1 MALQSL
7 GQLTVDLVAN
17 TAGFER
23 GMNQAERA
31 LAATTRE
38 ARKQGESLERLVGQI
53 DPVAGALNRL
63 DAQQQKLDA
72 HFKAGRLP
80 EDEYKRFTVL
90 LNQQKAAAESNVATF
105 AKLDKAYNAQGLTAK
120 QLAANL
126 RGVPAQFT
134 DIAVS
139 LQAGQNPLTVF
150 LQQGGQLK
158 DMFGGIGPAAKALGG
173 YVLGLI
179 NPFTVAAAAA
189 AALALAYKQGSDETT
204 AFSSALAMTGN
215 TAGVTTG
222 QLSTLAQEISAING
236 TTGKVAG
243 VLAQLAASVR
253 IPKEA
258 FEGITVAALAFEKA
272 TGVAAEETVK
282 NFEKIAK
289 DPAAE
294 ILKLNESMNFLTA
307 STYEQI
313 RALQEQGNVQEA
325 ATLANTAYEE
335 GLSRTAASVQKNLG
349 YLETGWN
356 AVKSAA
362 KEAWDAALNIG
373 RQDTLDQQIKKL
385 DDQLNDIANA
395 RRLNENRR
403 GDGIGNLA
411 PADTFREEQ
420 LQADKTQKLILK
432 AEEERRAAARGFQQ
446 QQQQQALTDQVQ
458 LDKLRRE
465 TESNADKRAREIGA
479 YRELVERRITQAR
492 ASGDKSL
499 LLSAEQQAK
508 DIAAI
513 NEKYKD
519 PKTAEPKAV
528 REDAGQKLL
537 GTLREQAAALQM
549 QSDSIDEQ
557 TGKYKTL
564 GTQAKALAEF
574 EQRIANI
581 KATDVQTADQK
592 SILASE
598 ELLRA
603 QLKRNVALEQEIAA
617 RKTAY
622 EDEQKLAAFRE
633 NQESKIAA
641 ARDANQTQ
649 LAGLGSGEKLRERL
663 KQDLAIQKE
672 YQNEQDKLEA
682 QRSKGQISP
691 ERYEEETEIL
701 KESLAQR
708 LVDQQDYY
716 NQLDEAQ
723 GNFFIGASEGWAN
736 WAEEVTNYSAMASEV
751 VAGTLD
757 TMTEGLADSFMSILD
772 GTKSVGDAFKD
783 LASTMVSAIVGA
795 LVKMAAQWVVYQ
807 AVQLLAGKSAQA
819 AAVPALVANATAMS
833 LQAQIAAFA
842 STAAIP
848 IVGPFLAPAAAATA
862 AAFTAPLVAGVG
874 AAGLA
879 GMAHD
884 GIDAVPETGTWL
896 LQKGERVTTAQTS
909 AKLDKTLNDIKS
921 PTGNGNT
928 TVNLIEDAS
937 RAGQSE
943 ERTGD
948 QGERMIDVFVADLL
962 GDGRTTDAM
971 QRKFGLQSVGR

>member
-1 MALQSL
+1 MAIQSL
-7 GQLTVDLVAN
+7 GALTVDLVAN

-38 ARKQGESLERLVGQI
+38 AKKQGESLERLVGQI

-80 EDEYKRFTVL
+80 IDDYNKYTAV

-134 DIAVS
+134 DIATS
-139 LQAGQNPLTVF
+139 LAAGQNPLTVF

-158 DMFGGIGPAAKALGG
+158 DMFGGLGPAARALGG

-189 AALALAYKQGSDETT
+189 AVLTLAYKQGSDEAT
-204 AFSSALAMTGN
+204 AFTKALTLSGN
-215 TAGVTTG
+215 A
-222 QLSTLAQEISAING
+222 AG
-236 TTGKVAG
+236 TTSDQLATMAQSVSQSVGTVGAAAA
-243 VLAQLAASVR
+243 VLAQLASSSR
-253 IPKEA
+253 IPA
-258 FEGITVAALAFEKA
+258 SSFDTIAIAALKMQEA
-272 TGVAAEETVK
+272 TGKAAEETVK
-282 NFEKIAK
+282 DFEKLAK
-289 DPAAE
+289 DPVKYSRE
-294 ILKLNESMNFLTA
+294 LNESLNYLTT
-307 STYEQI
+307 STYAQI
-313 RALQEQGNVQEA
+313 DALQRQGDAQGAANLAEQAYAEA
-325 ATLANTAYEE
+325 LTTRANKIQ
-335 GLSRTAASVQKNLG
+335 GDLG
-349 YLETGWN
+349 YVEGAWLV
-356 AVKSAA
+356 VKNAA
-362 KEAWDAALNIG
+362 KSAWDAMLDIG
-373 RQDTLDQQIKKL
+373 RETTIDQKLKSLNQTLQ
-385 DDQLNDIANA
+385 DIANA
-395 RRLNENRR
+395 DAINNSR
-403 GDGIGNLA
+403 GSGGVLA
-411 PADTFREEQ
+411 PSDDLRREQTEKEITQ
-420 LQADKTQKLILK
+420 LLVQQEESRKRAAAAQITVERERAGVAAVEALNKSLDETAPKTDKLAKRF
-432 AEEERRAAARGFQQ
+432 AEIDKQVAAAAARGVAYSEAQI
-446 QQQQQALTDQVQ
+446 AQ
-458 LDKLRRE
+458 LRKAAE
-465 TESNADKRAREIGA
+465 EQYKADK
-479 YRELVERRITQAR
+479 V
-492 ASGDKSL
+492 
-499 LLSAEQQAK
+499 
-508 DIAAI
+508 AA
-513 NEKYKD
+513 
-519 PKTAEPKAV
+519 PKAY
-528 REDAGQKLL
+528 REDAGMKML
-537 GTLREQAAALQM
+537 GNLRQQAAALQV
-549 QSDSIDEQ
+549 QSQ
-557 TGKYKTL
+557 TNDKL
-564 GTQAKALAEF
+564 GAQAQALARF
-574 EQRIANI
+574 EQEIADI
-581 KATDVQTADQK
+581 KNKDIQTADQK
-592 SILASE
+592 SLLASE

-603 QLKRNVALEQEIAA
+603 QLKRNVALEQEVAA
-617 RKTAY
+617 RKQTLD
-622 EDEQKLAAFRE
+622 DEQKLAAFRE
-633 NQESKIAA
+633 NQANKVAA
-641 ARDANQTQ
+641 AREANQSQ
-649 LAGLGSGEKLRERL
+649 LEGLGSGDKLRERL
-663 KQDLAIQKE
+663 KTDLAIQKE
-672 YQNEQDKLEA
+672 YQDALDKLEA

-701 KESLAQR
+701 RESLAQR

-723 GNFFIGASEGWAN
+723 GSFFLGASEGWAN
-736 WAEEVTNYSAMASEV
+736 WAEEATNYSAMASEFV
-751 VAGTLD
+751 VGTLD

-884 GIDAVPETGTWL
+884 GIDSIPETGTWL

-909 AKLDKTLNDIKS
+909 AKLDKTLDNIKS
-921 PTGNGNT
+921 PVSNT
-928 TVNLIEDAS
+928 NKSGTVVNLIEDAS
-937 RAGQSE
+937 KAGQT
-943 ERTGD
+943 RTRLDDEGM
-948 QGERMIDVFVADLL
+948 QEVTDVFVSQIF
-962 GDGRTTDAM
+962 GDGPVGEAM
-971 QRKFGLQSVGR
+971 QRRYGLRGQGE